1 MANKELADIFDQIA
15 DLLEIKGDDRFRI
28 NSYRRCAR
36 TIADL
41 TDDLADLTRAGQ
53 LTQIPGIGKGTAE
66 KVQQYLATGKVALH
80 QDLLAE
86 IPPHLPPLLAIPS
99 LGPKKL
105 AAAWKQLGVT
115 SLDALVAA
123 IDSGKLAELPG
134 MGAKTA
140 EKIKHGIE
148 FLQRSAGR
156 TPLGIAL
163 PIAQQLADQVRAL
176 PHVKHVEIA
185 GSVRRGRE
193 TVGDLDILCAG
204 SNGKKVID
212 AFTRLEQ
219 VKQIVAAGSTKGT
232 VMVETPLGTDLN
244 VDLRVVPANSF
255 GAALQYFTGSKE
267 HNVHLRE
274 IAIKKGLKLN
284 EYGLFRA
291 HKQVAGADEAEIYG
305 KLALP
310 YIAPELREDRG
321 EIETAN
327 DLPQLVEPADIR
339 GDLHLHTT
347 ASDGRQTAEE
357 LARFAKDFGYQYIAI
372 ADHSKS
378 QIIANGLSI
387 DAMHQQIETVRAAT
401 KCVKGI
407 TILLATEV
415 DILSGGEL
423 DYPDDLLA
431 ECDLVIASIHSGL
444 SQDRTTVTKRTL
456 SAMDNPL
463 VTIIGHPTG
472 RLLGQ
477 RRPMDIDMDQVIR
490 HAVKTNTALEIN
502 AAWQRLDLN
511 DLHVRK
517 AVDAGAMLAINTD
530 AHHTDQLDY
539 IKYGIQTA
547 RRGWASAENILNT
560 LPLPALRKWIAKKR
574 KN

>member
-1 MANKELADIFDQIA
+1 MVNEELAAIFGQIA
-15 DLLEIKGDDRFRI
+15 DLLEIKGEDRFRV

-36 TIADL
+36 TIGDL
-41 TDDLADLTRAGQ
+41 TDDVADLARAGQ

-66 KVQQYLATGKVALH
+66 KIQQYLTTGQVALH
-80 QDLLAE
+80 LELLSE

-115 SLDALVAA
+115 NLDALLAA
-123 IDSGKLAELPG
+123 IDSGKLAQLPG

-163 PIAQQLADQVRAL
+163 PIAQQLADRVRAL
-176 PHVKHVEIA
+176 PQVKQVEIA
-185 GSVRRGRE
+185 GSIRRGRE
-193 TVGDLDILCAG
+193 TIGDLDILCA
-204 SNGKKVID
+204 SSVGKEVVD
-212 AFTRLEQ
+212 AFTRLDQ
-219 VKQIVAAGSTKGT
+219 VKQIVAAGGTKGT
-232 VMVETPLGTDLN
+232 VLVETPLGSDLN

-284 EYGLFRA
+284 EYGLFRGQ
-291 HKQVAGADEAEIYG
+291 KQVAGADEAEIYSE
-305 KLALP
+305 LALP
-310 YIAPELREDRG
+310 HIAPELREDRG

-327 DLPQLVEPADIR
+327 HLPQLIAPADIR

-387 DAMHQQIETVRAAT
+387 DAMHRQIETVRAAA
-401 KCVKGI
+401 KRVKGV

-415 DILSGGEL
+415 DILSGGKL
-423 DYPDDLLA
+423 DYPDHLLA

-444 SQDRTTVTKRTL
+444 GQDRDTVTKRTL
-456 SAMDNPL
+456 AAMDNPL

-477 RRPMDIDMDQVIR
+477 RQAMDIDMDQVIR
-490 HAVKTNTALEIN
+490 HAVKTNTALELN

-511 DLHVRK
+511 DRHVRQ

-530 AHHTDQLDY
+530 AHHTDQFGY
-539 IKYGIQTA
+539 IRYGIQTA
-547 RRGWASAENILNT
+547 RRGWAGPQNILNT
-560 LPLPALRKWIAKKR
+560 RPLPALRKWIAQKR
-574 KN
+574 TN

>member
-1 MANKELADIFDQIA
+1 MVNKELAAIFGQIA
-15 DLLEIKGDDRFRI
+15 DLLEIKGEDRFRV

-36 TIADL
+36 TIGDL
-41 TDDLADLTRAGQ
+41 TDDVADLARAGQ
-53 LTQIPGIGKGTAE
+53 RTQIPGIGKGTAE
-66 KVQQYLATGKVALH
+66 KIQQYLTTGKVALH
-80 QDLLAE
+80 LELLAE

-105 AAAWKQLGVT
+105 AVAWKQLGVT

-163 PIAQQLADQVRAL
+163 PITQQLADRVRAL
-176 PHVKHVEIA
+176 PQVKQVEIA
-185 GSVRRGRE
+185 GSIRRGRE
-193 TVGDLDILCAG
+193 TVGDLDILCA
-204 SNGKKVID
+204 SSAGKEVVD
-212 AFTRLEQ
+212 AFTRLDQ
-219 VKQIVAAGSTKGT
+219 VKQIIAAGGTKGT
-232 VMVETPLGTDLN
+232 VLVETPLGTDLN

-274 IAIKKGLKLN
+274 LAIKKGLKLN
-284 EYGLFRA
+284 EYGLFRGR
-291 HKQVAGADEAEIYG
+291 KQVAGADEAEIYS

-310 YIAPELREDRG
+310 HIAPELREDRG

-327 DLPQLVEPADIR
+327 DLPQLVELADIR

-387 DAMHQQIETVRAAT
+387 DAMHRQIETVRAAA
-401 KCVKGI
+401 KRVQGV

-415 DILSGGEL
+415 DILSGGKL

-444 SQDRTTVTKRTL
+444 GQDRATVTKRTL
-456 SAMDNPL
+456 AAMDNPL

-477 RRPMDIDMDQVIR
+477 RRAMDIDMDQVIR

-511 DLHVRK
+511 DLHVRQ

-530 AHHTDQLDY
+530 AHHTDQFGY
-539 IKYGIQTA
+539 INYGIQTA
-547 RRGWASAENILNT
+547 RRGWAGPQNILNT
-560 LPLPALRKWIAKKR
+560 RPLPALRKWIAQKR
-574 KN
+574 EN